1 MYKTGQTKA
10 YRDGKKSLPSFLFQS
25 YMEPN
30 NGKDG
35 NWPLDTWRTQKAAH
49 LTGLVMHDYD
59 KLSERGLTAR
69 QVFDVIPRHWFDDD
83 ARFCVLLAHLTCSG
97 DGLRL
102 VTIADPR
109 MNLAD
114 NQAAVAAALSTL
126 LPVKLEGDENIKNAD
141 RVSFAPAKDDIWY
154 INERFFTYFNEDYNN
169 RFAAAYRSG
178 NSNGSNRTR
187 KNGAKAA
194 DLVFS
199 DGDSAAGQVAG
210 CGAQHAAGGTGGD
223 GTGATA
229 AGINGNVAPSGAV
242 GGAMG
247 AVAAITLDTVIEGRT
262 YRAIIDKYFEQNGI
276 PVPGKRHHYGLQLF
290 PDLRYICD
298 NDPKLMVSLL
308 MNYEW
313 FENWHKENGAKVEEL
328 ARDCCKLSMWWGTP
342 KRLKAVYAALPVL
355 QKVETGGSKD
365 GRGVALDQKEQVELM
380 PYYKYFWERLQPL
393 MAPPYAEACYE
404 LADLNKV
411 GGIFAAGTM
420 FCTLMTRCDYLH
432 YDGRPHRMNPC
443 AFIIGDPAAGKG
455 AIDRM
460 DQLVMEPVVAADRQG
475 REAEAAYKE
484 QEKERATSSKAQ
496 RGEALK
502 RPKFPIRYLPSKTSN
517 AVFFRRI
524 KNAVEENNGEV
535 WPLHLYTFDSELDAN
550 TVAQSSGAW
559 IGKHDIELKA
569 FHNEK
574 TGVDFANSDSI
585 NEVLPVYY
593 NNVATGTPNS
603 LSKKLNLRNIND
615 GYCTRLAIFRMIPDR
630 YEMIKRGNVT
640 RMHDL
645 ECKTRQWAYMFDQ
658 LHGRMPLDRL
668 VDRVY
673 ELCAESAEQAAER
686 EDRVLDYL
694 RKRAVFYATWFTV
707 PRIAARNLSEGRVI
721 DQWQVNDDDLDFAS
735 LMYDC
740 VLFWQDYYFGSLLQ
754 EAWTSAEQETKPR
767 IVNYYQR
774 KSANADNF
782 SLLPEEFKLDDVI
795 HKLNISEKA
804 AREQVVRWQKAG
816 LVAMTEKVGMY
827 VMFKKLSKA
836 A

>member
-1 MYKTGQTKA
+1 M
-10 YRDGKKSLPSFLFQS
+10 
-25 YMEPN
+25 
-30 NGKDG
+30 
-35 NWPLDTWRTQKAAH
+35 
-49 LTGLVMHDYD
+49 
-59 KLSERGLTAR
+59 
-69 QVFDVIPRHWFDDD
+69 I
-83 ARFCVLLAHLTCSG
+83 
-97 DGLRL
+97 
-102 VTIADPR
+102 
-109 MNLAD
+109 
-114 NQAAVAAALSTL
+114 
-126 LPVKLEGDENIKNAD
+126 
-141 RVSFAPAKDDIWY
+141 
-154 INERFFTYFNEDYNN
+154 
-169 RFAAAYRSG
+169 
-178 NSNGSNRTR
+178 
-187 KNGAKAA
+187 
-194 DLVFS
+194 
-199 DGDSAAGQVAG
+199 
-210 CGAQHAAGGTGGD
+210 
-223 GTGATA
+223 
-229 AGINGNVAPSGAV
+229 
-242 GGAMG
+242 
-247 AVAAITLDTVIEGRT
+247 
-262 YRAIIDKYFEQNGI
+262 
-276 PVPGKRHHYGLQLF
+276 
-290 PDLRYICD
+290 
-298 NDPKLMVSLL
+298 SLL

-313 FENWHKENGAKVEEL
+313 FKAWYDAYPKEVEQL
-328 ARDCCKLSMWWGTP
+328 AADCCAQKMWWGTP
-342 KRLKAVYAALPVL
+342 KRLKAVYNALPVL
-355 QKVETGGSKD
+355 KKVETGGSKD
-365 GRGVALDQKEQVELM
+365 GRGVALDQKESSELM
-380 PYYKYFWERLQPL
+380 PFYKYFWERLQPL
-393 MAPPYAEACYE
+393 MAPPYTEACYE

-420 FCTLMTRCDYLH
+420 FCTLMTRCDYVH

-496 RGEALK
+496 RGDALK

-524 KNAVEENNGEV
+524 KNAVEESNGEV

-574 TGVDFANSDSI
+574 TGVDFANADSI

-630 YEMIKRGNVT
+630 YEMIKRGNVN

-645 ECKTRQWAYMFDQ
+645 ECQTRQWAYKFDQ

-668 VDRVY
+668 VDHVY
-673 ELCAESAEQAAER
+673 DLCAESAQQAKER

-707 PRIAARNLSEGRVI
+707 PRIAARNISEGRDI
-721 DQWQVNDDDLDFAS
+721 NDWQVNDDDLAFAS
-735 LMYDC
+735 LMYDS

-767 IVNYYQR
+767 AVNYYQKR
-774 KSANADNF
+774 SANADSF
-782 SLLPEEFKLDDVI
+782 SLLPDEFKLEDVI
-795 HKLNISEKA
+795 RKLNINENA
-804 AREQVVRWQKAG
+804 ARSQIVRWQKSG
-816 LVAMTEKVGMY
+816 LVEMTEKVGMY
-827 VMFKKLSKA
+827 VLFKKLSKA